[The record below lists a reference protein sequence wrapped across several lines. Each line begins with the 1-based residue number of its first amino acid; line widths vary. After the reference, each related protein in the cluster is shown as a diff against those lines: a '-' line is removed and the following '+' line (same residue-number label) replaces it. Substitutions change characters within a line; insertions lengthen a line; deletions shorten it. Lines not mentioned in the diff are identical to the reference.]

1 VSRALNG
8 NVLSDKAV
16 VLNSVTVNDG
26 NSGGNYSL
34 SLQGNSTS
42 TMTPKSLQPSGAVA
56 DKVYDGTQQAALG
69 DLSGAGVASGDVVA
83 FQAGSALF
91 SDKNVARDGS
101 GNVVD
106 KAVTVSGLSMTGFDA
121 GNYSLASNNFTG
133 SARITPRLL
142 STTGTRVADK
152 TQDGTT
158 QATVSLGN
166 LVGLVGVE
174 TLQAMASASFDTAD
188 TGSNKAVNVSYTL
201 SNGTNGGLAGNY
213 ALPNEVLRANIMA
226 SSTRAPIGINPVQT
240 AQVPASEKS
249 GSKVSGGAAATSVAT
264 LDAPKPAA
272 VLERQGECSSFSLD
286 DCDCTESKLEGVEIC
301 LVPAGVAKR
310 QLPGLAPAL
319 SDAVQR

>member
-1 VSRALNG
+1 
-8 NVLSDKAV
+8 
-16 VLNSVTVNDG
+16 
-26 NSGGNYSL
+26 
-34 SLQGNSTS
+34 
-42 TMTPKSLQPSGAVA
+42 
-56 DKVYDGTQQAALG
+56 
-69 DLSGAGVASGDVVA
+69 
-83 FQAGSALF
+83 
-91 SDKNVARDGS
+91 
-101 GNVVD
+101 
-106 KAVTVSGLSMTGFDA
+106 SMTGFDA
-121 GNYSLASNNFTG
+121 ANYSLASNNFTG

-142 STTGTRVADK
+142 STTGTRVSDK

-174 TLQAMASASFDTAD
+174 TLQAMATATFDTAAA
-188 TGSNKAVNVSYTL
+188 GSNKAVNVSYTL

-213 ALPNEVLRANIMA
+213 ALPNEVLRANILA

-240 AQVPASEKS
+240 AQLPASEKS

-264 LDAPKPAA
+264 LDAPKPAV
-272 VLERQGECSSFSLD
+272 VLERQDNCSSLSLD

-310 QLPGLAPAL
+310 QLPGLAPVL